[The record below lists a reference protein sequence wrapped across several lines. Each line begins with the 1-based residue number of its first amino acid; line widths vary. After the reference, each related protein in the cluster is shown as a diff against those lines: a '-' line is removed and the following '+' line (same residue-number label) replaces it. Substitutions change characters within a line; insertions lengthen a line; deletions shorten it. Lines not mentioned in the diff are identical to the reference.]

1 MSAESAGVSGVAALE
16 RLRDRLLPM
25 LNEVAREYRTRS
37 EPGYPVI
44 MDNVEAGGYFGI
56 MLAPAYGLSFMTDGE
71 QLFAQINMVGWR
83 NDVRSSANKEKFS
96 GLPFTGVRP
105 LPENLTDQQLRNLI
119 AELLAHW
126 NMQPLLIHQADS

>member
-37 EPGYPVI
+37 EHGYPVI
-44 MDNVEAGGYFGI
+44 MDNVEADGYFGI